1 MLKTTGYRLLALCS
15 LALGLV
21 GIPLPGLPTV
31 PFVLLSAWAAGKGWP
46 QFEQWLL
53 AERGLDIDH
62 AREGGGLARA
72 LHYQVAP
79 YIARGDLAIVL
90 PGFEP
95 APSPVHALYPSAR
108 LLPARVRRFLDLAL
122 ESEHRVY

>member
-46 QFEQWLL
+46 QFEEWLL
-53 AERGLDIDH
+53 AHHQFGPSIRQWRQQG
-62 AREGGGLARA
+62 AVSRRAKWLASGMMLA
-72 LHYQVAP
+72 SMLLLWLSTVPMVIKIIITGCLLLVAVW
-79 YIARGDLAIVL
+79 LW
-90 PGFEP
+90 
-95 APSPVHALYPSAR
+95 
-108 LLPARVRRFLDLAL
+108 RRPQPQETADD
-122 ESEHRVY
+122 